1 MRSFVSFHPGE
12 VRGCT
17 GCHETRAAAP
27 GSVPSGLPLALRRG
41 ASAPVPPPWGTQVV
55 SFLRDIQPVLDR
67 HCASCHGRSLEGQP
81 DWQSR
86 NSQGRLPAPPHDEH
100 GHTWHHDDQVLF
112 EVTKYGL
119 ARHAPAGYQSDM
131 PAFEGTLSDEDI
143 VAVLAF
149 IKSRWPALIHDKR
162 REAGMN

>member
-1 MRSFVSFHPGE
+1 MKTAAWIAIGLGALAVVATIAWLFVPRE
-12 VRGCT
+12 VRIDPT
-17 GCHETRAAAP
+17 DKKAVA
-27 GSVPSGLPLALRRG
+27 RG
-41 ASAPVPPPWGTQVV
+41 GQLYA
-55 SFLRDIQPVLDR
+55 R
-67 HCASCHGRSLEGQP
+67 HCAGCHGGNLEGQP

-86 NSQGRLPAPPHDEH
+86 NAQGKLPAPPHDEH

-119 ARHAPAGYQSDM
+119 ARHAPPGYQSDM
-131 PAFEGTLSDEDI
+131 PAFEGTLADEDI
-143 VAVLAF
+143 VAVLVF

>member
-1 MRSFVSFHPGE
+1 MKPAAWIALGFGALAIVATGAWLFVPRE
-12 VRGCT
+12 VRIDPT
-17 GCHETRAAAP
+17 DAK
-27 GSVPSGLPLALRRG
+27 SVARGGPLYA
-41 ASAPVPPPWGTQVV
+41 
-55 SFLRDIQPVLDR
+55 R
-67 HCASCHGRSLEGQP
+67 HCAACHGGNLEGQP

-86 NSQGRLPAPPHDEH
+86 NAQGRLPAPPHDEH
-100 GHTWHHDDQVLF
+100 GHTWHHDDEVLF

-119 ARHAPAGYQSDM
+119 AKHAPPGYQSDM
-131 PAFEGTLSDEDI
+131 PAFEGTLADEDI

>member
-1 MRSFVSFHPGE
+1 MKRTAWILSGAVSLAAASAALWW
-12 VRGCT
+12 
-17 GCHETRAAAP
+17 AAAP
-27 GSVPSGLPLALRRG
+27 REIRIDAGDARAVARG
-41 ASAPVPPPWGTQVV
+41 GEVYAE
-55 SFLRDIQPVLDR
+55 
-67 HCASCHGRSLEGQP
+67 HCAACHGRKLEGQP

-86 NSQGRLPAPPHDEH
+86 NAQGRLPAPPHDEH
-100 GHTWHHDDQVLF
+100 GHTWHHDDGVLF

-119 ARHAPAGYQSDM
+119 ARHAPPGYQSDM
-131 PAFEGTLSDEDI
+131 PAFEGTLSDADI

>member
-1 MRSFVSFHPGE
+1 MKPAARIALGVGAIVIAAVGAWLLVPREARIDSRDTQAVARGE
-12 VRGCT
+12 LLY
-17 GCHETRAAAP
+17 A
-27 GSVPSGLPLALRRG
+27 
-41 ASAPVPPPWGTQVV
+41 
-55 SFLRDIQPVLDR
+55 R
-67 HCASCHGRSLEGQP
+67 HCAACHGANLEGQP

-86 NSQGRLPAPPHDEH
+86 DARGRLPAPPHDQH

-119 ARHAPAGYQSDM
+119 AKHAPAGYLSDM
-131 PAFEGTLSDEDI
+131 PAFEGTLDDGEI

-149 IKSRWPALIHDKR
+149 IKSRWPPLIHDKR

>member
-1 MRSFVSFHPGE
+1 MRPVGWTALGLGAFAIAAAGAWLFVPRE
-12 VRGCT
+12 VRIDAT
-17 GCHETRAAAP
+17 DRA
-27 GSVPSGLPLALRRG
+27 SVVRGEGLYA
-41 ASAPVPPPWGTQVV
+41 
-55 SFLRDIQPVLDR
+55 R
-67 HCASCHGRSLEGQP
+67 HCAACHGKNLEGQA

-86 NSQGRLPAPPHDEH
+86 NAQGRLPAPPHDEH

-119 ARHAPAGYQSDM
+119 ARHAPPGYQSDM
-131 PAFEGTLSDEDI
+131 PAFDGTLTDKDI

-149 IKSRWPALIHDKR
+149 IKSRWPALILDKR

>member
-1 MRSFVSFHPGE
+1 MKRTAWTALGVVALAVAAVAAVTAWLRMPRE
-12 VRGCT
+12 VRIDGSDA
-17 GCHETRAAAP
+17 RAVA
-27 GSVPSGLPLALRRG
+27 RG
-41 ASAPVPPPWGTQVV
+41 RQVYAE
-55 SFLRDIQPVLDR
+55 R
-67 HCASCHGRSLEGQP
+67 CASCHGRDLEGQP
-81 DWQSR
+81 NWQSR
-86 NSQGRLPAPPHDEH
+86 NALGRLPAPPHDEH

-119 ARHAPAGYQSDM
+119 AKHAPPGYQSDM

-143 VAVLAF
+143 VAALAF